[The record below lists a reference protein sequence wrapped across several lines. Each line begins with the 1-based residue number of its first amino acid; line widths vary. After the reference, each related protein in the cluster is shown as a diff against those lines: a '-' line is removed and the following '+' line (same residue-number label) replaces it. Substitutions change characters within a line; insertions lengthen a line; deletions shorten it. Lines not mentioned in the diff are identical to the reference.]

1 MNKHCLSILQLRKI
15 LIYEF
20 WFYYVKPKY
29 SEKEKLCYM
38 DIHIVYKKADDMQIN
53 ILQKMLEPG
62 LIIQIMNQTDHFLN
76 KKIIN
81 WINEIKIRQ

>member
-1 MNKHCLSILQLRKI
+1 
-15 LIYEF
+15 
-20 WFYYVKPKY
+20 
-29 SEKEKLCYM
+29 M
-38 DIHIVYKKADDMQIN
+38 DIHIVYKNADDMQIK